1 MRKRKEVEQ
10 EGEGDRRV
18 DIRDLQNSIRDIN
31 AKLDLLLKKKYQA

>member
-10 EGEGDRRV
+10 EGEVDRRAE
-18 DIRDLQNSIRDIN
+18 IRDLQNTIREIN